1 MQAIDFYRLL
11 FFRELAQLLQS
22 KTRSSVPWLMAA
34 NSTGGFHREAEL
46 MVVWQRKADGGQTG
60 GIAVTFKPVDPP
72 RLSKDEF
79 TWVL

>member
-1 MQAIDFYRLL
+1 MFL
-11 FFRELAQLLQS
+11 FLRELAQLLQR
-22 KTRSSVPWLMAA
+22 KIRSSVPWLKAA

-46 MVVWQRKADGGQTG
+46 MVVWRRKADGGLTG
-60 GIAVTFKPVDPP
+60 GVSASVEPADLP